1 MAEAWNKLAG
11 LVGENP
17 KFTIVL
23 AVLVV
28 FVFILIV
35 SVQGAKLEKAANGPV
50 DELLMGASANQSIS
64 VQQFDG
70 ANMGA
75 GSNAD
80 AQRLANASAGGAPGN
95 FVSELAL
102 GGQAAHLRWCG
113 VDDINAYKARGY
125 VASKNPQGWV
135 LNTNYEGEPSLS
147 SVGVGREGARAVP
160 DMEASMKMVGL

>member
-1 MAEAWNKLAG
+1 MDTLQSLDKKN
-11 LVGENP
+11 V
-17 KFTIVL
+17 FI
-23 AVLVV
+23 AVLLVV
-28 FVFILIV
+28 VFILVVWIA
-35 SVQGAKLEKAANGPV
+35 SLLSKSESAANGPV
-50 DELLMGASANQSIS
+50 DELLMGPSSNQSIS

-113 VDDINAYKARGY
+113 VDDINSYKARGY
-125 VASKNPQGWV
+125 VAGKNPQGWV

>member
-1 MAEAWNKLAG
+1 MDNLTE
-11 LVGENP
+11 LVEKNP
-17 KFTIVL
+17 KNTVAAIAFMIV
-23 AVLVV
+23 AFVL
-28 FVFILIV
+28 ILIIV
-35 SVQGAKLEKAANGPV
+35 GQSSKSESATGGPA
-50 DELLMGASANQSIS
+50 DELLMGPNSNQSIS
-64 VQQFDG
+64 VSQFDG

-80 AQRLANASAGGAPGN
+80 NQRLANASAGGAPGN

-147 SVGVGREGARAVP
+147 SVGIGREGARAVP